1 MNKINP
7 TKDETPSGLGKG
19 FQVSN
24 NVFEFTPNEG
34 RLANIIAQMA
44 LAGHAV
50 HELETGFLVSR
61 WGMTKVCPDLAALV
75 GFARQIGVNHA

>member
-1 MNKINP
+1 MTAAHKSESP
-7 TKDETPSGLGKG
+7 AATGLYAK
-19 FQVSN
+19 QN
-24 NVFEFTPNEG
+24 TNVFEFTPDQS

-50 HELETGFLVSR
+50 HELEHGFLVCR

-75 GFARQIGVNHA
+75 GFARQIGVSHA

>member
-1 MNKINP
+1 MSAAHKSESP
-7 TKDETPSGLGKG
+7 AATGLSAEKNTNR
-19 FQVSN
+19 FK
-24 NVFEFTPNEG
+24 FTPDQN

-50 HELETGFLVSR
+50 HTLETGFLVTR

-75 GFARQIGVNHA
+75 AFGRVMGMTL

>member
-1 MNKINP
+1 MSAAQKCECPAATGQSANQ
-7 TKDETPSGLGKG
+7 TAQHRESTPDQK
-19 FQVSN
+19 
-24 NVFEFTPNEG
+24 

-50 HELETGFLVSR
+50 HTLETGFLVTR

-75 GFARQIGVNHA
+75 AFGRVLGVSQ